1 MSTHTIQDEL
11 TQLAK
16 SLGIDVSGSHNIKDV
31 LRKINQA
38 RGGNSNGQS
47 ISEAVRNMKQVVPFP
62 TAAFPSAM
70 AIANVTLSPTF
81 SSDIYAYVG
90 TASAGT
96 GALTFTE
103 DESTTATITFNG
115 TEVESGDTLEFVD
128 GVNVLVAT
136 VSDDDVYPI
145 SYTITFPYHKTADD
159 LTALAIT
166 NVTFDPEFDGDVYEY
181 EGTIA
186 EDETEGV
193 ISWTAAANNTVTATI
208 NGEEIESSGS
218 TIDLTDDTI
227 IELKVSKTDSWSKV
241 YTVHISTAEESD
253 D

>member
-11 TQLAK
+11 MQLAK
-16 SLGIDVSGSHNIKDV
+16 SLGIDVSGAHNIKDV

-38 RGGNSNGQS
+38 RGGNSNGHA
-47 ISEAVRNMKQVVPFP
+47 IAEAVRNMKQVVPFP
-62 TAAFPSAM
+62 TAAFPSVM
-70 AIANVTLSPTF
+70 SIANVTLTPSF
-81 SSDIYAYVG
+81 SSDIYSYVG

-96 GALTFTE
+96 GALTFTA
-103 DESTTATITFNG
+103 DESTTAAITFNG
-115 TEVESGDTLEFVD
+115 NEVETGDTLEFVD

-145 SYTITFPYHKTADD
+145 TYTITFPYHKIADN

-166 NVTFDPEFDGDVYEY
+166 NVTFDPEFSGGVYAY

-186 EDETEGV
+186 EGETEGV

-208 NGEEIESSGS
+208 NGETIEASGS
-218 TIDLTDDTI
+218 TIELNGDDLV
-227 IELKVSKTDSWSKV
+227 ELKVSKTDAWSKV
-241 YTVHISTAEESD
+241 YTIHISAAEESD
-253 D
+253 G

>member
-1 MSTHTIQDEL
+1 
-11 TQLAK
+11 
-16 SLGIDVSGSHNIKDV
+16 
-31 LRKINQA
+31 
-38 RGGNSNGQS
+38 
-47 ISEAVRNMKQVVPFP
+47 MKQVVPFP
-62 TAAFPSAM
+62 TAAFPTAM

-81 SSDIYAYVG
+81 ASDIYSYIG

-115 TEVESGDTLEFVD
+115 TEVETGDTLEFVD

-145 SYTITFPYHKTADD
+145 TYTITFPYHKTADD

-166 NVTFDPEFDGDVYEY
+166 NVTFDPEFDGDVYAY

-186 EDETEGV
+186 EGETEGV

-208 NGEEIESSGS
+208 NGEEIEASDS
-218 TIDLTDDTI
+218 TIELTDDAI

-241 YTVHISTAEESD
+241 YTIHISTAEESD